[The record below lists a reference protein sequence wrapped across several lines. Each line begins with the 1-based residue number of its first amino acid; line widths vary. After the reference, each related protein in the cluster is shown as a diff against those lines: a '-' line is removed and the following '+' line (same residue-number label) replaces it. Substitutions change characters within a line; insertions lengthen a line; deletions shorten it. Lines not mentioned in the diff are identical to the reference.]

1 MKQIDLLKSGDQLAL
16 KAFYGE
22 HKSAFLFFGNRYD
35 LDQEELIDV
44 YQDACIVLFEKLKA
58 GKLDGINSSLK
69 TYLFGIGKNLIF
81 KRFKQ
86 KAKTVDIGNAEIVS
100 FEDPFKE
107 EETVEERLMRE
118 AFVKLGEQC
127 QEVLRLFYY
136 EGKSLDEIMSI
147 LTYKDKNVL
156 KSQKSRCMKQLR
168 DLVKKNG

>member
-35 LDQEELIDV
+35 LDREELIDV

-58 GKLDGINSSLK
+58 GKLEDVNSSLK

-86 KAKTVDIGNAEIVS
+86 KAKVVDLDTVEITS
-100 FEDPFKE
+100 FEDPFKDDETLE
-107 EETVEERLMRE
+107 EKRMRA
-118 AFVKLGEQC
+118 AFVKLGGQC

-136 EGKSLDEIMSI
+136 EEKSLDEIVSI

-156 KSQKSRCMKQLR
+156 KSQKSRCLKQLK
-168 DLVKKNG
+168 DLVKQNG

>member
-1 MKQIDLLKSGDQLAL
+1 MAL

-35 LDQEELIDV
+35 LDREELTDI

-58 GKLDGINSSLK
+58 GKLDNINSSLK

-86 KAKTVDIGNAEIVS
+86 KAKTVDVEAIEIVA

-107 EETVEERLMRE
+107 EETLEERRMRA
-118 AFVKLGEQC
+118 AFVKLGDQC

-136 EGKSLDEIMSI
+136 EEKSLGEIMSI

-156 KSQKSRCMKQLR
+156 KSQKSRCLKQLK